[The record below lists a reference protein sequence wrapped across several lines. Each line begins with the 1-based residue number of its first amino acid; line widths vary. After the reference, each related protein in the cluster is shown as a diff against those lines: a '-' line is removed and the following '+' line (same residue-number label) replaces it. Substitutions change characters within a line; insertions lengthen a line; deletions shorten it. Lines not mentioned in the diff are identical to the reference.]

1 MKHLALGID
10 LVFCLI
16 VLPLMAALS
25 PIERWVHHFTAY
37 MLLAAAWL
45 YAVYIAN
52 RTWAVPLLFGSRRK
66 KVCGVLI
73 VLASLASA
81 FLLTGIELYEP
92 KPNIHDAGIERRL
105 PQVLQYQQALWTLFM
120 LTEAFSFAVGLL
132 VQADLQRAR
141 RRAAEA
147 AKDRAEIELYKAQ
160 IKPHFMFNTLNSL
173 YGLFLTG
180 SERALP
186 SLEKFIQMMKYVHLS
201 SARTLVPLSEEA
213 EYIRRYADVQSL
225 RLGETAKVHL
235 DISVPPCTLTI
246 PPMLLATFVENC
258 FKHGVSPVERSDL
271 RISLAVHGRSLLFTA
286 TNRILPCPRRIG
298 EHMGIDNCRKRLD
311 LHFPGKYRLYIG
323 SRDGIFSVRLR
334 IDY

>member
-25 PIERWVHHFTAY
+25 PIERWVHNFTAY

-52 RTWAVPLLFGSRRK
+52 RAWAVPLLFGSRRK
-66 KVCGVLI
+66 KACGVLI

-132 VQADLQRAR
+132 VQADVQRAR

-147 AKDRAEIELYKAQ
+147 ARDRAEIELYKAQ

-201 SARTLVPLSEEA
+201 SARTIVPLSEEA

-225 RLGETAKVHL
+225 RLGETARVHL
-235 DISVPPCTLTI
+235 DISVPPLHAHDTAHAAGHVCGK
-246 PPMLLATFVENC
+246 LLQAW
-258 FKHGVSPVERSDL
+258 H
-271 RISLAVHGRSLLFTA
+271 LAGGAQRPAHQ
-286 TNRILPCPRRIG
+286 PRRARPQLALHRHQQDFPLPPPHRRAHG
-298 EHMGIDNCRKRLD
+298 HRQLPQAARLA
-311 LHFPGKYRLYIG
+311 FPWEIPARHRQPRRHLQ
-323 SRDGIFSVRLR
+323 RAAPN
-334 IDY
+334 

>member
-52 RTWAVPLLFGSRRK
+52 RAWAVPLLFGSRRK
-66 KVCGVLI
+66 KACGVLI
-73 VLASLASA
+73 VLASLASG

-147 AKDRAEIELYKAQ
+147 AKDRAEIELKD
-160 IKPHFMFNTLNSL
+160 IMEL
-173 YGLFLTG
+173 
-180 SERALP
+180 LP
-186 SLEKFIQMMKYVHLS
+186 ASRFVRVHRSFAVALS
-201 SARTLVPLSEEA
+201 SIERYSGRLIYLKGSKHPVPVGRT
-213 EYIRRYADVQSL
+213 YAPAL
-225 RLGETAKVHL
+225 RLFAK
-235 DISVPPCTLTI
+235 
-246 PPMLLATFVENC
+246 
-258 FKHGVSPVERSDL
+258 
-271 RISLAVHGRSLLFTA
+271 
-286 TNRILPCPRRIG
+286 
-298 EHMGIDNCRKRLD
+298 
-311 LHFPGKYRLYIG
+311 
-323 SRDGIFSVRLR
+323 
-334 IDY
+334 